1 MNGRRIGPYQ
11 LLDVL
16 GEGGIG
22 QVYMARDTVLGRH
35 VAIKMLRPE
44 LSRDRNFITR
54 FHNEAQNLG
63 DLGHANITTL
73 YALHLEGQEPFMVM
87 ELVHGHTLEAL
98 LARVR
103 RFPMSES
110 LAVVAQI
117 TAGLAFAHRR
127 GVVHRDIKPA
137 NLMVTDTGV
146 LKIMDFGIAR
156 VRGTRRLTRAG
167 QMFGTLLYASPEQ
180 IKGNDVDERSDLY
193 SLAIVLYELLVGR
206 PPFTAENEHALMTS
220 HLQTP
225 PPPLTGLVQGLDAK
239 VEPALM
245 RALAKNPEERFASVE
260 EFGRAIGAAAVRGDA
275 ADILQDFVSPIFRDT
290 PARTRLVNVPSD
302 DALEPDKGGR
312 QTNVGVGRSP
322 PRPRGFRFP
331 WPRTLPNSLRAPATV
346 LGGAVLA
353 LGLSLG
359 YFVFW
364 PSRSAPPPQLA
375 ATEPTRITSQPPHQP
390 STEPGPPTSPA
401 PVEAS
406 KTIPPPAHAPS
417 SAAPVSAT
425 TTAAETP
432 PPKPPTQPATPRTPP
447 AESADASQMP
457 SPAPNSATTERSLA
471 PTPVVFPPSTPSS
484 SNPSL
489 LEELKLASRTTPA
502 PEPGP
507 PVGTF
512 APTSQSKADIR
523 GSVSAVESASR
534 IRVGGQWLDLYGIN
548 DPTQREHTKDVL
560 GYLQPSRGVVECY
573 QKIGGRYQ
581 CYADGKDLA
590 LLALRDG
597 LARAAADA
605 PQEYRSVPPQQK
617 SARH

>member
-1 MNGRRIGPYQ
+1 MTGRRIGPYQ
-11 LLDVL
+11 LLEVL

-22 QVYMARDTVLGRH
+22 QVHMARDTVLGRH

-44 LSRDRNFITR
+44 LSRDRSFISR
-54 FHNEAQNLG
+54 FHNEAQSLG

-98 LARVR
+98 LGRLHRV
-103 RFPMSES
+103 PASES

-117 TAGLAFAHRR
+117 VAGLAFAHRR
-127 GVVHRDIKPA
+127 GVIHRDIKPA
-137 NLMVTDTGV
+137 NLMVTDTGI

-193 SLAIVLYELLVGR
+193 SLAIVLYEMLVGR

-225 PPPLTGLVQGLDAK
+225 PPPLTGRIRDLDPQI
-239 VEPALM
+239 EPALM

-260 EFGRAIGAAAVRGDA
+260 EFGRAIGAAAIRGDA
-275 ADILQDFVSPIFRDT
+275 ADILQDFVAPVFRNT
-290 PARTRLVNVPSD
+290 PARTRLVNAPSD
-302 DALEPDKGGR
+302 VDKGGR
-312 QTNVGVGRSP
+312 QSNAGAGQSL
-322 PRPRGFRFP
+322 PRRRGLPFP
-331 WPRTLPNSLRAPATV
+331 WPKILPNGLRVPAVV
-346 LGGAVLA
+346 LGGVALA

-364 PSRSAPPPQLA
+364 PSGSAPPPELA
-375 ATEPTRITSQPPHQP
+375 ATEPRKTTPQPPNQP
-390 STEPGPPTSPA
+390 STEPSLLALTA
-401 PVEAS
+401 PVEA
-406 KTIPPPAHAPS
+406 
-417 SAAPVSAT
+417 
-425 TTAAETP
+425 
-432 PPKPPTQPATPRTPP
+432 PKPMLPP
-447 AESADASQMP
+447 SHAS
-457 SPAPNSATTERSLA
+457 SPAPPASGRTIAAGAPPQRPPTEPATTPTPSPTSTAAAQAPDPTPHASATEPAPST
-471 PTPVVFPPSTPSS
+471 PTPVFFPPSGASV
-484 SNPSL
+484 SNSSL
-489 LEELKLASRTTPA
+489 LEELKLASRTNPA
-502 PEPGP
+502 PQPEPPAASFEP
-507 PVGTF
+507 PQ
-512 APTSQSKADIR
+512 PKPDIR

-534 IRVGGQWLDLYGIN
+534 IRVSEQWLDLYGIN
-548 DPTQREHTKDVL
+548 DPTQRAHTKDVL
-560 GYLQPSRGVVECY
+560 GYLQPSRGAVECY

-597 LARAAADA
+597 LARVAADA
-605 PQEYRSVPPQQK
+605 PEEYRSVAPQQK

>member
-44 LSRDRNFITR
+44 LSCDRSFITR
-54 FHNEAQNLG
+54 FHNEAQSLG

-87 ELVHGHTLEAL
+87 ELVHGHTLEAV
-98 LARVR
+98 LARVH
-103 RFPMSES
+103 RFPVSES

-127 GVVHRDIKPA
+127 GVIHRDIKPA
-137 NLMVTDTGV
+137 NLMVTDAGV

-225 PPPLTGLVQGLDAK
+225 PPPLTGRVQGLDPQ

-260 EFGRAIGAAAVRGDA
+260 EFGRAIGAAAIRGDA
-275 ADILQDFVSPIFRDT
+275 ADILQDFVAPIFRDT
-290 PARTRLVNVPSD
+290 PARTRLVNAPSD
-302 DALEPDKGGR
+302 IVSRPNRGSDAGAK
-312 QTNVGVGRSP
+312 RSL
-322 PRPRGFRFP
+322 PRRRGLPLP
-331 WPRTLPNSLRAPATV
+331 WPKTLPSGLRLPVAI
-346 LGGAVLA
+346 LGGVALA

-359 YFVFW
+359 FFVMSPKGSG
-364 PSRSAPPPQLA
+364 PSPELAATDTPKPAPQPPRQPSTVPPVPAATLTVEPPRPAPPPSPAYTAPVSSPTTAVEAPSPKPPPQTAPQPTPPASAPPATA
-375 ATEPTRITSQPPHQP
+375 A
-390 STEPGPPTSPA
+390 TSPA
-401 PVEAS
+401 P
-406 KTIPPPAHAPS
+406 PA
-417 SAAPVSAT
+417 V
-425 TTAAETP
+425 
-432 PPKPPTQPATPRTPP
+432 
-447 AESADASQMP
+447 
-457 SPAPNSATTERSLA
+457 
-471 PTPVVFPPSTPSS
+471 TPVVFPPSGPSA
-484 SNPSL
+484 PDPTL
-489 LEELKLASRTTPA
+489 LDLKLASKTTAVPQ
-502 PEPGP
+502 PESPVAAFEP
-507 PVGTF
+507 P
-512 APTSQSKADIR
+512 PQPKPDIR

-534 IRVGGQWLDLYGIN
+534 IRVGAQWLDLYGIN
-548 DPTQREHTKDVL
+548 DPTQRAHTQDVL

-573 QKIGGRYQ
+573 QKTGGRYQ
-581 CYADGKDLA
+581 CYADGQDLA
-590 LLALRDG
+590 LLALHDG

-605 PQEYRSVPPQQK
+605 PSEYRSPPAQPK